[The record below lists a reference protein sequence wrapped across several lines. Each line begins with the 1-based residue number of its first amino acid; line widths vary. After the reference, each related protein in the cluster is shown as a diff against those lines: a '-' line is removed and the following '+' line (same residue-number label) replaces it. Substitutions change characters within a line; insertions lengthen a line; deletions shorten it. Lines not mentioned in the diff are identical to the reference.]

1 MASVLWEPRR
11 PEGKTVQR
19 YARRLAAQAVSAL
32 PTLISE
38 PVMVSVTQKARQ
50 RRADGLRGGGC
61 SPQAGCHAQRHGA
74 SAAARCVV
82 HGEVSA
88 ECHRD
93 AMLEHTLPPADC
105 PEGTVG

>member
-1 MASVLWEPRR
+1 MASVLWKPRR

-61 SPQAGCHAQRHGA
+61 SPQARCHAQRNGA

-82 HGEVSA
+82 HGGVSA
-88 ECHRD
+88 ECHRG
-93 AMLEHTLPPADC
+93 AMLEQVRAAAEQRL
-105 PEGTVG
+105 